1 VEIHLFFGFLL
12 ATVGFIAPAMLNM
25 TTVRTSIDQGRN
37 AGFLFA
43 LGASMVNAVQSLV
56 AFAFLRFLDSNPDV
70 IEWLKRLGVL
80 VLFSLA
86 YFFYRQSKKII
97 SAKENAEHKHPFV
110 LGLLLSSINMLAL
123 PYYFTAALALEASG
137 QINAVTPYIYFMSLG
152 VFLGGFMMFSLY
164 SILADIVARR
174 SEFITRNLNIMLSTL
189 FTILG
194 MAVLVNL
201 VF

>member
-1 VEIHLFFGFLL
+1 MGIYLFYGFFL
-12 ATVGFIAPAMLNM
+12 AVIGFIAPAMLNM

-43 LGASMVNAVQSLV
+43 MGASLVNSIQSLV

-70 IEWLKRLGVL
+70 IEWLKRLGVI

-86 YFFYRQSKKII
+86 YFFYQQSKKII
-97 SAKENAEHKHPFV
+97 STKENVDQKHPFV

-137 QINAVTPYIYFMSLG
+137 QITAIPPNIYFMSVG
-152 VFLGGFMMFSLY
+152 VLLGGFLMFSIY
-164 SILADIVARR
+164 SILADVVARK

-194 MAVLVNL
+194 LAVLVDL